1 MVERPLFIRAGAGG
15 KEAGAG
21 QNRTGS
27 ATLLRRK
34 GTPCSVQVF
43 QAWNDG
49 HGEALATL
57 VSFSDSHIANARLQV
72 CPVVRLLVQ
81 EPKTVVECG
90 VGTGTG

>member
-1 MVERPLFIRAGAGG
+1 MF
-15 KEAGAG
+15 
-21 QNRTGS
+21 
-27 ATLLRRK
+27 
-34 GTPCSVQVF
+34 SVQVF

-72 CPVVRLLVQ
+72 CAVVRLLVQ

-90 VGTGTG
+90 VGAG